1 MKKIMVLWLAVLLG
15 TAGLTGCLE
24 TQTTVPET
32 EEQIIDIETA
42 ETESDTAEE
51 TPVPETE
58 SVPEPEEIPER
69 HMLTAQYVQQGE
81 NAMYVT
87 CGDTFVLLRFDPE
100 TLLYYPY
107 DNRDFP
113 ITEKGWA
120 MISPTSDGRILL
132 WDAAEPARYTV
143 WSEGE
148 LYQSGEYDQ
157 VLWFCG
163 DWVLAAHD
171 GLLGIYNA
179 DGDLMKTLCHWNGG
193 MSFREGLSGWYE
205 EDPTGGAAAA
215 GMYVFLTGAENEYYV
230 IEDTGIPERE
240 NAVPGMEPLP
250 MMPMETTWYLYAYRS
265 GYITAQEKEEA
276 LPEDSYKT
284 YLGTLVTH
292 TAEPQFDSVGGK
304 LVIGELGQWTL
315 YDPYTGISESVP
327 VPEGATQVY
336 IRLHPETDALLGS
349 IVCRADEL
357 FAWCSPEGV
366 PLTEYKFRSIGQVGG
381 SKYLIGSEDRPETE
395 DEYDSR
401 NWVIDA
407 STGECREIGWEGVE
421 VLEAGDVI
429 FFKCNDW
436 YDTSNNIMILREDL
450 TPIREERF
458 FEADILPDGRLL
470 GIPMSDGENRVR
482 ADHFEIYDRDGNLTF
497 TSRAYDEVIC
507 LAGEYIAVNN
517 GGRLCLTDAEDNLLV
532 DFDPWTEDMFMHF
545 MLSGYVADGKDLQNP
560 ENTPETFRYH
570 YRERNDDGV
579 YVDAETDRYP
589 AGVYLLTE
597 DESVEYGVT
606 GRAREYF
613 WCPDTGLVGML
624 AFGEV
629 GGYAKPVLYLYPE
642 EETDVTVTFSRPEL
656 LTTVYPAYNDGWQ
669 VTVSPDGTMTD
680 KRGREYY
687 ALYWE
692 ESGYVPVDFSTGFC
706 VAGEDAAAFLEEKL
720 DVLGLTNREA
730 NEMIMYWLPILEK
743 NAYSLVYFE
752 LTQSR
757 EAYNRLQISP
767 MPDSLL
773 RIALHIKAADG
784 PAAIREQRLF
794 GWEREGFAA
803 VEWGGVIHE

>member
-1 MKKIMVLWLAVLLG
+1 MKKTMVLWLAVLMF
-15 TAGLTGCLE
+15 AGLAGCTAE
-24 TQTTVPET
+24 NGGEADIAAPET
-32 EEQIIDIETA
+32 ETYAAETEENIAAQPEVPDCPEDTELPPADPETA
-42 ETESDTAEE
+42 EPA
-51 TPVPETE
+51 ETE
-58 SVPEPEEIPER
+58 P
-69 HMLTAQYVQQGE
+69 A
-81 NAMYVT
+81 A
-87 CGDTFVLLRFDPE
+87 DVLLE
-100 TLLYYPY
+100 
-107 DNRDFP
+107 
-113 ITEKGWA
+113 
-120 MISPTSDGRILL
+120 
-132 WDAAEPARYTV
+132 
-143 WSEGE
+143 
-148 LYQSGEYDQ
+148 
-157 VLWFCG
+157 
-163 DWVLAAHD
+163 
-171 GLLGIYNA
+171 
-179 DGDLMKTLCHWNGG
+179 
-193 MSFREGLSGWYE
+193 
-205 EDPTGGAAAA
+205 
-215 GMYVFLTGAENEYYV
+215 
-230 IEDTGIPERE
+230 
-240 NAVPGMEPLP
+240 
-250 MMPMETTWYLYAYRS
+250 ETTWYLYRYRS
-265 GYITAQEKEEA
+265 GYITTEREKEEDPA
-276 LPEDSYKT
+276 YTGREYIGT
-284 YLGTLVTH
+284 YTTR
-292 TAEPQFDSVGGK
+292 TAEPVLDCPANGWLAV
-304 LVIGELGQWTL
+304 GELGKWTL
-315 YDPYTGISESVP
+315 YNPETKAEVPVP
-327 VPEGATQVY
+327 VPEGAAQVY

-401 NWVIDA
+401 KWIIDA
-407 STGECREIGWEGVE
+407 STGECREIGWNGIE

-482 ADHFEIYDRDGNLTF
+482 ADHFEIYDRDGSLTF

-560 ENTPETFRYH
+560 EDIPETFRYH

-692 ESGYVPVDFSTGFC
+692 ESGYMPVDFSTGFC

-720 DVLGLTNREA
+720 DALGLSNREA

-752 LTQSR
+752 LTGSR

-773 RIALHIKAADG
+773 RIAIHIKAADG
-784 PAAIREQRLF
+784 PAAIREQRLP

>member
-1 MKKIMVLWLAVLLG
+1 MKKIMVLWLTMLMLAGLAG
-15 TAGLTGCLE
+15 CTAGNGGE
-24 TQTTVPET
+24 ADIAAPET
-32 EEQIIDIETA
+32 ETYAAETEEDIAAQPEFPDCPEDTELPSADPETA
-42 ETESDTAEE
+42 EPA
-51 TPVPETE
+51 ETE
-58 SVPEPEEIPER
+58 P
-69 HMLTAQYVQQGE
+69 A
-81 NAMYVT
+81 A
-87 CGDTFVLLRFDPE
+87 DVLLE
-100 TLLYYPY
+100 
-107 DNRDFP
+107 
-113 ITEKGWA
+113 
-120 MISPTSDGRILL
+120 
-132 WDAAEPARYTV
+132 
-143 WSEGE
+143 
-148 LYQSGEYDQ
+148 
-157 VLWFCG
+157 
-163 DWVLAAHD
+163 
-171 GLLGIYNA
+171 
-179 DGDLMKTLCHWNGG
+179 
-193 MSFREGLSGWYE
+193 
-205 EDPTGGAAAA
+205 
-215 GMYVFLTGAENEYYV
+215 
-230 IEDTGIPERE
+230 
-240 NAVPGMEPLP
+240 
-250 MMPMETTWYLYAYRS
+250 ETTWYLYRYRS
-265 GYITAQEKEEA
+265 GYITTEREKEEDPA
-276 LPEDSYKT
+276 YTGREYIGT
-284 YLGTLVTH
+284 YTTR
-292 TAEPQFDSVGGK
+292 TAEPVLDCPANGWLAV
-304 LVIGELGQWTL
+304 GELGKWTL
-315 YDPYTGISESVP
+315 YNPETKAEVPVP
-327 VPEGATQVY
+327 VPEGAAQVY

-349 IVCRADEL
+349 IVCQADEL

-401 NWVIDA
+401 KWIIDA
-407 STGECREIGWEGVE
+407 STGECREIGWNGIE

-450 TPIREERF
+450 TPIRDERF

-482 ADHFEIYDRDGNLTF
+482 ADHFEIYDRDGSLTF

-507 LAGEYIAVNN
+507 LAGEYIAVNS

-560 ENTPETFRYH
+560 EDIPETFRYH

-629 GGYAKPVLYLYPE
+629 SGYAKPVLYLYPE

-692 ESGYVPVDFSTGFC
+692 ESGYMPVDFSTGFC

-720 DVLGLTNREA
+720 DALGLTNREA

-752 LTQSR
+752 LTGSR

-773 RIALHIKAADG
+773 RITIHIKAADG
-784 PAAIREQRLF
+784 PAAIREQRLP